1 MQILEIGSL
10 KNITVVPQQ
19 FPNSLKGVILH
30 EVPKNLVN
38 PFAERLAQL
47 GISQVW
53 MDVWHQK
60 PQESA
65 SQKSQLVSAIT
76 EQQFRQAM
84 ILVLQNRTG
93 TLLSN
98 QER

>member
-1 MQILEIGSL
+1 MLLKNPTVQILEIGSL

-76 EQQFRQAM
+76 EQQFRQVM
-84 ILVLQNRTG
+84 
-93 TLLSN
+93 TLML
-98 QER
+98 